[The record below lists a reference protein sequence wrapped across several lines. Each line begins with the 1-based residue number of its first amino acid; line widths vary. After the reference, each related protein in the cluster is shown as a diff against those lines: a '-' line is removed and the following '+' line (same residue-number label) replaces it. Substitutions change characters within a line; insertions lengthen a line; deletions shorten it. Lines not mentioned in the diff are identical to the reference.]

1 MIRGYPRYPSLF
13 PGDALTLHVSTD
25 SPRFRVEFF
34 RQGATLTRMTNVS
47 SEALEGSFLPDGP
60 PDVDW
65 GWTGYE
71 FVIPPDW
78 PTGVYVAMLIEIS
91 DGGVEASPDT
101 TTTFATDAKALFVVR
116 HLGPVPMAAFLY
128 KISWATFVAYN
139 ATMYGSLYSEA
150 VWSRDSSPPGFKV
163 TWRRP
168 GCGTG
173 GRVMPGDPPDYYDPS
188 SRRQTFE
195 HWDAPLVRWL
205 EQEGYSVHY
214 CTDWDLHREADLL
227 APYSLLLSV
236 GHDEYWSQAMRDAI
250 ATHIG
255 RGGNVAFFSGN
266 TAYYRIHFSDGDT
279 AITCAKVVPPTKE
292 PDRWTRDSWPE
303 IDPECRVT
311 AVSTVFGGG
320 WWDGKRETQGY
331 RVQHADHWIYD
342 GTGLR
347 DDDTFGDDETFPLIG
362 YEVDGAAYRRVRGR
376 AVATSELG
384 TPSNFVI
391 LGIAELRDGWVVS
404 RPGAAATMGLYVS
417 SQGGIVFQGATTD
430 WPIVVPRNRH
440 VGRITRNVIERL
452 RLPAVRLIGPLP
464 LKGGRMTAAAGETVK
479 VHVDLARFTRS
490 EPKLEWTVAGAEIAS
505 QSGAWI
511 AIKLPI
517 EPDFVTVSLLAR
529 NGEVPAGFGTLTLRP
544 MTQQEAARAA
554 ILVSMREMAM
564 TDEPSNPMVVPTRD
578 PVELVDLVIPVRIP
592 WIEER
597 ANRLKGYTSED
608 RKKQEED

>member
-1 MIRGYPRYPSLF
+1 
-13 PGDALTLHVSTD
+13 
-25 SPRFRVEFF
+25 
-34 RQGATLTRMTNVS
+34 
-47 SEALEGSFLPDGP
+47 
-60 PDVDW
+60 
-65 GWTGYE
+65 
-71 FVIPPDW
+71 
-78 PTGVYVAMLIEIS
+78 
-91 DGGVEASPDT
+91 
-101 TTTFATDAKALFVVR
+101 
-116 HLGPVPMAAFLY
+116 MA
-128 KISWATFVAYN
+128 N
-139 ATMYGSLYSEA
+139 AEL
-150 VWSRDSSPPGFKV
+150 
-163 TWRRP
+163 
-168 GCGTG
+168 
-173 GRVMPGDPPDYYDPS
+173 
-188 SRRQTFE
+188 
-195 HWDAPLVRWL
+195 
-205 EQEGYSVHY
+205 
-214 CTDWDLHREADLL
+214 
-227 APYSLLLSV
+227 
-236 GHDEYWSQAMRDAI
+236 
-250 ATHIG
+250 
-255 RGGNVAFFSGN
+255 
-266 TAYYRIHFSDGDT
+266 
-279 AITCAKVVPPTKE
+279 
-292 PDRWTRDSWPE
+292 
-303 IDPECRVT
+303 
-311 AVSTVFGGG
+311 
-320 WWDGKRETQGY
+320 QGY
-331 RVQHADHWIYD
+331 RVQHADHWIYE

-391 LGIAELRDGWVVS
+391 LGIAELRDGWVFS

-479 VHVDLARFTRS
+479 VHVDLAQFTRS

-517 EPDFVTVSLLAR
+517 EADFVTVSLLAR

-608 RKKQEED
+608 RKKQEEG